1 VILIGIYPWNIIV
14 FFLAWLLSF
23 KMSTLK
29 SSIMMIKQHLGDYW
43 IIVWKLFK
51 IVEIEHEWTLYTH
64 TICIAFCVLILKFA
78 TIYFKPSLII
88 VLKIFY
94 VATLALGSWPRQGV
108 ARLRAKKNTRESHHM
123 LLGVPKS
130 VREWTFTLPSE
141 FPCWELEPQMDFRIF
156 KVRLQGSKPIASK
169 ISLYHWKAIAS
180 PFGHLKHKL
189 WPKKRL
195 GVKFALWLSTT
206 KSREST

>member
-1 VILIGIYPWNIIV
+1 
-14 FFLAWLLSF
+14 
-23 KMSTLK
+23 
-29 SSIMMIKQHLGDYW
+29 MMIKQRLGNCW

-51 IVEIEHEWTLYTH
+51 IVEIEHEWTIYTH
-64 TICIAFCVLILKFA
+64 IICIVFRVLILKFS

-94 VATLALGSWPRQGV
+94 VTTLALGSRPRQGV
-108 ARLRAKKNTRESHHM
+108 TRLWAKKKTRESHHM
-123 LLGVPKS
+123 LLGVPNS

-169 ISLYHWKAIAS
+169 ISLYHWKVIAPPIWTS
-180 PFGHLKHKL
+180 K
-189 WPKKRL
+189 
-195 GVKFALWLSTT
+195 T
-206 KSREST
+206 